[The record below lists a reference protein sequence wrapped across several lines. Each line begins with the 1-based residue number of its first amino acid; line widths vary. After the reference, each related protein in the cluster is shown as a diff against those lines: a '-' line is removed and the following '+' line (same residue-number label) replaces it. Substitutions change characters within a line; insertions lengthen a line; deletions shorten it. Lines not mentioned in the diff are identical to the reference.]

1 MNDLGGIAI
10 TFWEQIIKE
19 KQVFEEEYY
28 SQKINKTEGTR
39 NSMFMV
45 WQVKQKSVTLAK

>member
-1 MNDLGGIAI
+1 MNDLGGIAN

-19 KQVFEEEYY
+19 NQVFKEVYC
-28 SQKINKTEGTR
+28 SGKINKTEGIG

-45 WQVKQKSVTLAK
+45 

>member
-1 MNDLGGIAI
+1 MVNDLGGIAN
-10 TFWEQIIKE
+10 TFWEQMKE

-45 WQVKQKSVTLAK
+45 